1 MNPVIEKKKEIKA
14 MSDYK
19 IKSIGKVDFREYK
32 DVVRVIATKKRGFW
46 ASLFSSPKEVY
57 FILSEDSPLYGA
69 LNAAKNNKSIWAV
82 PETSFT
88 VERVNDRFYR
98 VEKSIAL
105 YEKKK
110 AKRLAETKRK
120 ADEARK
126 AKEQQA
132 QREREEADKK
142 RKEEETAKRIDEAV
156 KNATIQKMSLSDFQ
170 VSVDENASFSDQ
182 MAGIA
187 GNVNLCFVTG
197 NKQGVTDN
205 LVILYN
211 KVHGYN
217 SHLLK
222 TLEVKDGQ
230 VVGLAFIKMALYFS
244 NGDFQVNEIAAQ
256 NAYYCI
262 AKNYLFDKNTYVLPA
277 LFTLLAKRPQTL
289 GDELYDVNP
298 DPSLEG
304 AYGRMTLSAPYRRK
318 DRVMENRL
326 PIMKYVLS
334 KFYDETKKKFLIDT
348 TLPYH
353 IPSQEEIN
361 VFYQELR
368 TSKLGNEKEI
378 LAKGEEYFKE
388 LYENIEE
395 QLNL

>member
-1 MNPVIEKKKEIKA
+1 

-19 IKSIGKVDFREYK
+19 IKSIGKVDFRTYK
-32 DVVRVIATKKRGFW
+32 DVIRVIAIKERGFW
-46 ASLFSSPKEVY
+46 ASLFSSPKEAY
-57 FILSEDSPLYGA
+57 FILSDESPLYGA
-69 LNAAKNNKSIWAV
+69 VNAAKSNESIWDV
-82 PETSFT
+82 SESSFT
-88 VERVNDRFYR
+88 VERVNGTFYS

-105 YEKKK
+105 YENKK
-110 AKRLAETKRK
+110 AKRIAETKRK
-120 ADEARK
+120 ADEAKK
-126 AKEQQA
+126 AKEQQT
-132 QREREEADKK
+132 QRKK
-142 RKEEETAKRIDEAV
+142 EETAKRIDEAF
-156 KNATIQKMSLSDFQ
+156 KKATVQKVRLSDFQ
-170 VSVDENASFSDQ
+170 VCVDENASFSDQ

-205 LVILYN
+205 LVKLYT
-211 KVHGYN
+211 KVQGYN

-222 TLEVKDGQ
+222 NVEAKDGQ
-230 VVGLAFIKMALYFS
+230 IVGLAFIKMALYFS

-262 AKNYLFDKNTYVLPA
+262 AKNYLFDKNTYALPA
-277 LFTLLAKRPQTL
+277 LFTLFAKRPQTL

-334 KFYDETKKKFLIDT
+334 KFYDENKKKFLIDT

-353 IPSQEEIN
+353 IPSQEDVN

-368 TSKLGNEKEI
+368 TRKLGNEKEI
-378 LAKGEEYFKE
+378 LTKGDKYFKE

>member
-1 MNPVIEKKKEIKA
+1 

-46 ASLFSSPKEVY
+46 TSLFSSPIEAY

-69 LNAAKNNKSIWAV
+69 VNAAKNNKSIWDV

-132 QREREEADKK
+132 QREREEAGKK

-222 TLEVKDGQ
+222 TLDAKDGQ
-230 VVGLAFIKMALYFS
+230 IVGLAFIKMALYFS

-262 AKNYLFDKNTYVLPA
+262 AKNYLFDKNTYALPA
-277 LFTLLAKRPQTL
+277 LFTLLAKKPQTL
-289 GDELYDVNP
+289 GDELFDVNP

-304 AYGRMTLSAPYRRK
+304 YGRMTLSAPYRRK

-353 IPSQEEIN
+353 IPSQEDID
-361 VFYQELR
+361 VFNQEQR

-378 LAKGEEYFKE
+378 LAKGEEYFKK
-388 LYENIEE
+388 LYKNIEE
-395 QLNL
+395 QLYL

>member
-1 MNPVIEKKKEIKA
+1 MIKIGKA

-19 IKSIGKVDFREYK
+19 IKSIGKVDFRTYK
-32 DVVRVIATKKRGFW
+32 DVVRVIATKERGFW
-46 ASLFSSPKEVY
+46 ASLFSSPIEAY
-57 FILSEDSPLYGA
+57 FILSEESPLYRA
-69 LNAAKNNKSIWAV
+69 VNVAKNNKSIWNV

-88 VERVNDRFYR
+88 VERLNDTFYR

-120 ADEARK
+120 ADEVRK
-126 AKEQQA
+126 DKEQQA
-132 QREREEADKK
+132 QREREEANRK
-142 RKEEETAKRIDEAV
+142 RKEEEIDEAF
-156 KNATIQKMSLSDFQ
+156 KNATIQKVSLSDFQ
-170 VSVDENASFSDQ
+170 VSVDENTGFSDQ

-262 AKNYLFDKNTYVLPA
+262 AKNYLFDKNTYALPA

-368 TSKLGNEKEI
+368 TSKLGNEKKI

>member
-1 MNPVIEKKKEIKA
+1 

-19 IKSIGKVDFREYK
+19 IRSIGKIDFRKYK

-69 LNAAKNNKSIWAV
+69 LNAAKNNKSIWDV

-222 TLEVKDGQ
+222 TLDAKDGQ
-230 VVGLAFIKMALYFS
+230 IVGLAFIKMALYFS

-262 AKNYLFDKNTYVLPA
+262 AKNYLFDKNTYALPA

-298 DPSLEG
+298 DPSLGG

-353 IPSQEEIN
+353 IPSQEDID
-361 VFYQELR
+361 VFNQEQR

-378 LAKGEEYFKE
+378 LAKGEEYFKK
-388 LYENIEE
+388 LYKNIEE

>member
-1 MNPVIEKKKEIKA
+1 
-14 MSDYK
+14 MSVYK
-19 IKSIGKVDFREYK
+19 IKSIEKVDFQNYK
-32 DVVRVIATKKRGFW
+32 DVVEVLAVKARGFW
-46 ASLFSSPKEVY
+46 ASLFSSSVETY
-57 FILSEDSPLYGA
+57 FILSEESPLYEE
-69 LNAAKNNKSIWAV
+69 LKESQSKNLTHDI
-82 PETSFT
+82 PEASFT
-88 VERVNDRFYR
+88 VERVKGMFYR

-110 AKRLAETKRK
+110 KAKRLTEAKRK
-120 ADEARK
+120 ADEAKK
-126 AKEQQA
+126 AKELQA
-132 QREREEADKK
+132 RKK
-142 RKEEETAKRIDEAV
+142 REAV
-156 KNATIQKMSLSDFQ
+156 EKKKQEENAKQLDEMFEKATVRKVSLSDFQ
-170 VSVDENASFSDQ
+170 VCVDENDSFSNQ
-182 MAGIA
+182 MAAIA

-197 NKQGVTDN
+197 NKKGVTDN

-222 TLEVKDGQ
+222 TLEAKDGQ
-230 VVGLAFIKMALYFS
+230 IVGLAFVKMALYFS

-262 AKNYLFDKNTYVLPA
+262 VKNYLFDKNTYALPA

-289 GDELYDVNP
+289 ADELYDVNP
-298 DPSLEG
+298 DPTLTG
-304 AYGRMTLSAPYRRK
+304 WGGMTLSGPYRRK

-334 KFYDETKKKFLIDT
+334 KFYDETKKTFLIDT

-353 IPSQEEIN
+353 IPSQEDIRI
-361 VFYQELR
+361 FYDDLKA
-368 TSKLGNEKEI
+368 SGLGNNKEMYK
-378 LAKGEEYFKE
+378 KGEEYFKE
-388 LYENIEE
+388 IYENIEE

>member
-1 MNPVIEKKKEIKA
+1 

-46 ASLFSSPKEVY
+46 TSLFSSPIEAY

-69 LNAAKNNKSIWAV
+69 VNAAKNNKSIWDV

-110 AKRLAETKRK
+110 AKQLAETKRK

-205 LVILYN
+205 LVKLYT
-211 KVHGYN
+211 KVQGYN

-222 TLEVKDGQ
+222 NVEAKDGQ
-230 VVGLAFIKMALYFS
+230 IVGLAFIKMALYFT
-244 NGDFQVNEIAAQ
+244 NGNFLVNEIAAQ

-262 AKNYLFDKNTYVLPA
+262 AKNFLIAKNTYALPA
-277 LFTLLAKRPQTL
+277 LFTLFVKRPQTL
-289 GDELYDVNP
+289 VDELYNVNP
-298 DPSLEG
+298 DPTLLG
-304 AYGRMTLSAPYRRK
+304 LGGMTPSASYRRK
-318 DRVMENRL
+318 DRAMENRL
-326 PIMKYVLS
+326 PIMTYILS
-334 KFYDETKKKFLIDT
+334 KFYDENKKVFLIDT
-348 TLPYH
+348 SLPYH
-353 IPSQEEIN
+353 IPNQEDIN
-361 VFYQELR
+361 AFHKELR
-368 TSKLGNEKEI
+368 IAKLGNKKEI
-378 LAKGEEYFKE
+378 LDKGEEYFHE
-388 LYENIEE
+388 LYEIIDDH
-395 QLNL
+395 LNL

>member
-1 MNPVIEKKKEIKA
+1 

-19 IKSIGKVDFREYK
+19 IRSIGKIDFRKYK

-211 KVHGYN
+211 KVHK
-217 SHLLK
+217 LK
-222 TLEVKDGQ
+222 
-230 VVGLAFIKMALYFS
+230 
-244 NGDFQVNEIAAQ
+244 
-256 NAYYCI
+256 
-262 AKNYLFDKNTYVLPA
+262 
-277 LFTLLAKRPQTL
+277 R
-289 GDELYDVNP
+289 
-298 DPSLEG
+298 
-304 AYGRMTLSAPYRRK
+304 AP
-318 DRVMENRL
+318 N
-326 PIMKYVLS
+326 
-334 KFYDETKKKFLIDT
+334 F
-348 TLPYH
+348 
-353 IPSQEEIN
+353 IN
-361 VFYQELR
+361 VFFKYQPDHEIERINEELEKVIDDLTNTKNKYILHDINQYPVLSTKAHTR
-368 TSKLGNEKEI
+368 PFERKWLNIMAAIIIPLGTV
-378 LAKGEEYFKE
+378 LYFRMWRFRLRMYRDLRVVKQT
-388 LYENIEE
+388 NDDVI
-395 QLNL
+395 NRIKDIKVRK

>member
-1 MNPVIEKKKEIKA
+1 

-19 IKSIGKVDFREYK
+19 IRSIGKVDFREYK

-46 ASLFSSPKEVY
+46 TSLFSSPIEAY

-69 LNAAKNNKSIWAV
+69 VNAAKNNKSIWDV

-88 VERVNDRFYR
+88 VERVNGTFYS

-105 YEKKK
+105 YENKK
-110 AKRLAETKRK
+110 AKRIAETKRK
-120 ADEARK
+120 ADEAKK
-126 AKEQQA
+126 AKEQQT
-132 QREREEADKK
+132 QRKK
-142 RKEEETAKRIDEAV
+142 EETAKRIDEAF
-156 KNATIQKMSLSDFQ
+156 KKATVQKVRLSDFQ
-170 VSVDENASFSDQ
+170 VCVDENASFSDQ

-211 KVHGYN
+211 KVHGCN

-222 TLEVKDGQ
+222 TLDAKDGQ
-230 VVGLAFIKMALYFS
+230 IVGLAFIKMALYFS

-262 AKNYLFDKNTYVLPA
+262 AKNYLFDKNTYALPA

-289 GDELYDVNP
+289 GDELFDVNP

-304 AYGRMTLSAPYRRK
+304 YGRMTLSAPYRRK

-348 TLPYH
+348 TLLYH
-353 IPSQEEIN
+353 IPSQEDID
-361 VFYQELR
+361 VFNQEQR

-378 LAKGEEYFKE
+378 LAKGEEYFKK
-388 LYENIEE
+388 LYKNIEE

>member
-1 MNPVIEKKKEIKA
+1 

-32 DVVRVIATKKRGFW
+32 DVVRVIATKKRVFW
-46 ASLFSSPKEVY
+46 TSLFSSPIEAY

-69 LNAAKNNKSIWAV
+69 VNAAKNNKSIWDV

-132 QREREEADKK
+132 QREREEAGKK

-222 TLEVKDGQ
+222 TLDAKDGQ
-230 VVGLAFIKMALYFS
+230 IVGLAFIKMALYFS

-262 AKNYLFDKNTYVLPA
+262 AKNYLFDKNTYALPA
-277 LFTLLAKRPQTL
+277 LFTLLAKKPQTL
-289 GDELYDVNP
+289 GDELFDVNP

-304 AYGRMTLSAPYRRK
+304 YGRMTLSAPYRRK

-353 IPSQEEIN
+353 IPSQEDID
-361 VFYQELR
+361 VFNQEQR

-378 LAKGEEYFKE
+378 LAKGEEYFKK
-388 LYENIEE
+388 LYKNIEE
-395 QLNL
+395 QLYL

>member
-1 MNPVIEKKKEIKA
+1 

-46 ASLFSSPKEVY
+46 TSLFSSPIEAY

-69 LNAAKNNKSIWAV
+69 VNAAKNNKSIWDV

-222 TLEVKDGQ
+222 TLDAKDGQ
-230 VVGLAFIKMALYFS
+230 IVGLAFIKMALYFS

-262 AKNYLFDKNTYVLPA
+262 AKNYLFDKNTYALPA

-289 GDELYDVNP
+289 GDELFDVNP

-304 AYGRMTLSAPYRRK
+304 YGRMTLSAPYRRK

-353 IPSQEEIN
+353 IPSQEDID
-361 VFYQELR
+361 VFNQEQR

-378 LAKGEEYFKE
+378 LAKGEEYFKK
-388 LYENIEE
+388 LYKNIEE

>member
-1 MNPVIEKKKEIKA
+1 

-46 ASLFSSPKEVY
+46 TSLFSSPIEAY

-69 LNAAKNNKSIWAV
+69 VNAAKNNKSIWDV

-222 TLEVKDGQ
+222 TLDAKDGQ
-230 VVGLAFIKMALYFS
+230 IVGLAFIKMALYFS

-262 AKNYLFDKNTYVLPA
+262 AKNYLFDKNTYALPA

-289 GDELYDVNP
+289 GDELFDVNP

-304 AYGRMTLSAPYRRK
+304 YGRMTLSAPYRRK

-326 PIMKYVLS
+326 LIMKYVLS

-353 IPSQEEIN
+353 IPSQENID
-361 VFYQELR
+361 VFNQEQR

-378 LAKGEEYFKE
+378 LAKGEEYFKK
-388 LYENIEE
+388 LYKNIEE

>member
-1 MNPVIEKKKEIKA
+1 M
-14 MSDYK
+14 
-19 IKSIGKVDFREYK
+19 
-32 DVVRVIATKKRGFW
+32 
-46 ASLFSSPKEVY
+46 FSSPIEAY

-69 LNAAKNNKSIWAV
+69 VNAAKNNKSIWDV

-222 TLEVKDGQ
+222 TLDAKDGQ
-230 VVGLAFIKMALYFS
+230 IVGLAFIKMALYFS

-262 AKNYLFDKNTYVLPA
+262 AKNYLFDKNTYALPA

-289 GDELYDVNP
+289 GDELFDVNP

-304 AYGRMTLSAPYRRK
+304 YGRMTLSAPYRRK

-353 IPSQEEIN
+353 IPSQEDID
-361 VFYQELR
+361 VFNQEQR

-378 LAKGEEYFKE
+378 LAKGEEYFKK
-388 LYENIEE
+388 LYKNIEE

>member
-1 MNPVIEKKKEIKA
+1 

-46 ASLFSSPKEVY
+46 TSLFSSPIEAY

-69 LNAAKNNKSIWAV
+69 VNAAKNNKSIWDV

-132 QREREEADKK
+132 QREKEEAGKK

-222 TLEVKDGQ
+222 TLDAKDGQ
-230 VVGLAFIKMALYFS
+230 IVGLAFIKMALYFS

-262 AKNYLFDKNTYVLPA
+262 AKNYLFDKNTYALPA
-277 LFTLLAKRPQTL
+277 LFTLLAKKPQTL
-289 GDELYDVNP
+289 GDELFDVNP

-304 AYGRMTLSAPYRRK
+304 YGRMTLSAPYRRK

-353 IPSQEEIN
+353 IPSQEDID
-361 VFYQELR
+361 VFNQEQR

-378 LAKGEEYFKE
+378 LAKGEEYFKK
-388 LYENIEE
+388 LYKNIEE

>member
-1 MNPVIEKKKEIKA
+1 MIVIKIGKA

-19 IKSIGKVDFREYK
+19 IKSIGKVDFRTYK
-32 DVVRVIATKKRGFW
+32 DVVRVIATKERGFW
-46 ASLFSSPKEVY
+46 ASLFSSPIEAY
-57 FILSEDSPLYGA
+57 FILSEESPLYRA
-69 LNAAKNNKSIWAV
+69 VNVAKNNKSIWNV

-88 VERVNDRFYR
+88 VERLNDTFYR

-120 ADEARK
+120 ADEVRK
-126 AKEQQA
+126 DKELQA
-132 QREREEADKK
+132 QREREEANRK
-142 RKEEETAKRIDEAV
+142 RKEEEIDEAF
-156 KNATIQKMSLSDFQ
+156 KNATIQKVSLSDFQ
-170 VSVDENASFSDQ
+170 VSVDENTGFSDQ

>member
-1 MNPVIEKKKEIKA
+1 

-19 IKSIGKVDFREYK
+19 IKSIGKVDFRTYK
-32 DVVRVIATKKRGFW
+32 DVIRVIAIKERGFW
-46 ASLFSSPKEVY
+46 TSLFSSPKEAY
-57 FILSEDSPLYGA
+57 FILSDESPLYGA
-69 LNAAKNNKSIWAV
+69 VNAAKSNESIWDV
-82 PETSFT
+82 SESSFT
-88 VERVNDRFYR
+88 VERVNGTFYS

-105 YEKKK
+105 YENKK
-110 AKRLAETKRK
+110 AKRIAETKRK
-120 ADEARK
+120 ADEAKK
-126 AKEQQA
+126 AKEQQT
-132 QREREEADKK
+132 QRKK
-142 RKEEETAKRIDEAV
+142 EETAKRIDEAF
-156 KNATIQKMSLSDFQ
+156 KKATVQKVRLSDFQ

-222 TLEVKDGQ
+222 TLDAKDGQ
-230 VVGLAFIKMALYFS
+230 IVGLAFIKMALYFS

-262 AKNYLFDKNTYVLPA
+262 AKNYLFDKNTYALPA
-277 LFTLLAKRPQTL
+277 LFTLFAKRPQTL

-334 KFYDETKKKFLIDT
+334 KFYDENKKKFLIDT

-353 IPSQEEIN
+353 IPSQEDID
-361 VFYQELR
+361 VFNQEQR

-378 LAKGEEYFKE
+378 LAKGEEYFKK
-388 LYENIEE
+388 LYKNIEE

>member
-1 MNPVIEKKKEIKA
+1 

-19 IKSIGKVDFREYK
+19 IKSIGKVDFRTYK
-32 DVVRVIATKKRGFW
+32 DVVRVIATKERGFW
-46 ASLFSSPKEVY
+46 ASLFSSPIEAY
-57 FILSEDSPLYGA
+57 FILSEESPLYRA
-69 LNAAKNNKSIWAV
+69 VNVAKNNKSIWNV

-88 VERVNDRFYR
+88 VERLNDTFYR

-120 ADEARK
+120 ADEVRK
-126 AKEQQA
+126 DKELQA
-132 QREREEADKK
+132 QREREEANRK
-142 RKEEETAKRIDEAV
+142 RKEEEIDEAF
-156 KNATIQKMSLSDFQ
+156 KNATIQKVSLSDFQ
-170 VSVDENASFSDQ
+170 VSVDENTGFSDQ

>member
-1 MNPVIEKKKEIKA
+1 